1 MRRVEK
7 ERGERKRG
15 VWYIADFVIDLKL
28 VSADFTQSL
37 GECGNA
43 AQHSNSPA
51 LSISFSPF
59 HFLAAKII
67 RKSRVKKKRVGERE
81 RVGGKTPRQ
90 ALK

>member
-1 MRRVEK
+1 M
-7 ERGERKRG
+7 
-15 VWYIADFVIDLKL
+15 IDLKL

-37 GECGNA
+37 GECGN

-67 RKSRVKKKRVGERE
+67 RKSRVKKERE
-81 RVGGKTPRQ
+81 RERESEGKTPRQ